1 MIRDVPGLSGPYE
14 VAFCLKGPGDSDP
27 PAPVMDRLRVSAAR
41 VLPASA
47 CRIERE
53 VLLPGHPE
61 HDIKRVVERESA
73 ARAIMLEVSSI
84 ECSDERHCTV
94 ACGYFSQSLSAS
106 GNTFEVEK
114 RGETWAVTSRQMR
127 WIS

>member
-14 VAFCLKGPGDSDP
+14 VAFCLKGPGESDP

-41 VLPASA
+41 ILPASA

-53 VLLPGHPE
+53 ARVPQRPE
-61 HDIKRVVERESA
+61 FDLKRVVERENG

-106 GNTFEVEK
+106 GNSFEVEK
-114 RGETWAVTSRQMR
+114 RDESWVVTWRQMR